1 MGKVR
6 HEHKIKI
13 GGRTLTIRFSNKG
26 HRLAEDAL
34 GASGEYIQEMMN
46 KGVMDQRLMTC
57 LLYGGLQ
64 KHHSDEYA
72 ELDDVD
78 DLIDDMLDELEGDD
92 GTKMINNFMAPLMA
106 AYGRQDLETVKRGMR
121 RRTPSGVVDADEGG
135 NNGSS
140 ASSNGNPKG
149 KRAVQAVEQQEEATG

>member
-1 MGKVR
+1 MAGSVK
-6 HEHKIKI
+6 HEHKMKI
-13 GGRTLTIRFSNKG
+13 GGRTLWVRFSNKG

-46 KGVMDQRLMTC
+46 KGVMDQRLMTS

-64 KHHSDEYA
+64 KYHSDDYP
-72 ELDDVD
+72 ELEDVD

-121 RRTPSGVVDADEGG
+121 RRTPSGVVDADEE
-135 NNGSS
+135 
-140 ASSNGNPKG
+140 SSNGSNGSPKG
-149 KRAVQAVEQQEEATG
+149 KGKAVQAVEQQEEATG